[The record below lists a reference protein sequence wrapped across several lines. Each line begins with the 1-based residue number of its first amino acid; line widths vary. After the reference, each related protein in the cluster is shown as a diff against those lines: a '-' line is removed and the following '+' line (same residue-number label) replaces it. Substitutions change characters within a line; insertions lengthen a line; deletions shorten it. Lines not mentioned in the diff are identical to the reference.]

1 MALDASCPQAK
12 LVIEIDGDSH
22 PHVDPIQGKRNEIL
36 MYIGYE
42 RLSPGRLGAAAKPS
56 SYTHATAASR
66 SQYARARGMP
76 GCLHEIIAARILR
89 VVPARIRLRIP
100 GATSETSG

>member
-1 MALDASCPQAK
+1 MASSACAEAN
-12 LVIEIDGDSH
+12 LVIEIDGDSRFD
-22 PHVDPIQGKRNEIL
+22 VDLIHGMRIEIL